1 MNISLSARGK
11 IILSLILIVV
21 VLVVGVAGYFAWQ
34 NHTNMADKLAQ
45 ATVLTAKQATDINTL
60 ENKLQI
66 NKQNAELT
74 VAAIAKAQNG
84 QLQPVTNFII
94 QATSPDQAAQQVS
107 DKINNNDSSLPP
119 VALEKTDRTIVSSI
133 TTTTAQKASI
143 DKQNTKDGANIND
156 NYLTQ
161 VYKINNYRNWEWSA
175 GYGQHGGDR
184 YIPIELQRNYSKDA
198 AVSAEYHYGGNDTG
212 YEVKYT
218 RKTDKLFLLF

>member
-1 MNISLSARGK
+1 M
-11 IILSLILIVV
+11 ILSLILIVV
-21 VLVVGVAGYFAWQ
+21 VLALCVAGYWAWQ
-34 NHTNMADKLAQ
+34 NHTNTVDKLAQ
-45 ATVLTAKQATDINTL
+45 AMVLTAQQATDINML
-60 ENKLQI
+60 ENKLQV

-94 QATSPDQAAQQVS
+94 QATNPEQAAQQVAN
-107 DKINNNDSSLPP
+107 KINNSDSSLPP

-133 TTTTAQKASI
+133 ITTTAQKASI
-143 DKQNTKDGANIND
+143 DKQNIKDGVNIND

-175 GYGQHGGDR
+175 GYGQHGDDR

-198 AVSAEYHYGGNDTG
+198 AISVEYHYGGNDTG